1 MEPSPSLSAYIERR
15 FGAGSP
21 GQQLAAMITRSFGA
35 GSPAEFWR
43 YWNPVYGYMLYCRC
57 YRPLRRWFARG
68 PALLLTFAAS
78 GFLLHDL
85 PFVWWLRVLKTGS
98 LPLPFVS
105 LWFVLIGIG
114 ILLAEALRIRYDS
127 KRLGIRI
134 ALNSLAILLPLAI
147 ALCLNR
153 AVCW

>member
-1 MEPSPSLSAYIERR
+1 MEPSSSLSAYIGRR
-15 FGAGSP
+15 LGGGSP
-21 GQQLAAMITRSFGA
+21 GQQLGAMFTRSFGS

-43 YWNPVYGYMLYCRC
+43 YWNPVYGYVLNYRC
-57 YRPLRRWFARG
+57 YRPLRRWLTRS

-85 PFVWWLRVLKTGS
+85 PFGWWLRLLKTGA

-114 ILLAEALRIRYDS
+114 ILLAEALRVNYADRP
-127 KRLGIRI
+127 LGVRI
-134 ALNSLAILLPLAI
+134 ALNSLWILLPLTI
-147 ALCLNR
+147 ALWLNR
-153 AVCW
+153 VIS